1 MAAKNKPYDQFG
13 GYILFKKLE
22 SGALGELWRAGK
34 IEGDRIGSVVALRR
48 MNGAAREPLAPVAA
62 TARQIVP
69 LLSGTSF
76 AKGQTIDVIDGVPFV
91 AHEYAGGRS
100 LRHIVDRSRGDTG
113 AARNPLPI
121 DQAIVIAE
129 KVALSLATTEE
140 LRTKER
146 RLSHGALIP
155 QFIWITD
162 EGEIRIAG
170 QQLGSGMIG
179 ALKDPKIAAEIG
191 RYFAP
196 EYQASGKE
204 SKASEVYSLGAILF
218 LLVTSQEPPDA
229 MNGSAFQQ
237 VVAAAKLATG
247 DPLPDDIRQ
256 IIDRSLA
263 IDPGKRYASVAEM
276 KAALSSLVHGGRYSA
291 TTFNLAFYLSS
302 LLKKEMEGEALERD
316 RETKL
321 NLAPYLEA
329 PEPIAPPAPRT
340 APAAAAPLAVAAS
353 PLSMPEPSGKS
364 KAPMAV
370 AASVII
376 ALAAGGAWMLLS
388 KKEPTTAQPPVAA
401 AALKSPPAAATAPVI
416 SQPIVVSAPGSTD
429 TATAAATD
437 PAEEQKKAFEKAV
450 ELRLQQEMMKLQSDY
465 NRQLQKQGSKLAPV
479 VSEAP
484 ATAPATAVAAQ
495 AEKAA
500 PSAAQLDQRRREESQ
515 PQPVQTAPAVPAAAA
530 PAVPQVAQA
539 APATAPS
546 VREGDVVDVSS
557 VDTLPQLLR
566 SIRPDYPP
574 IALRQR
580 VEGTVILTALISEKG
595 DVLDVRVLGG
605 ERRLGLD
612 DAAMRAMRGAKF
624 SPAIKDGKR
633 VKTWLPTPV
642 KFKL

>member
-22 SGALGELWRAGK
+22 SGALGELWRAGR
-34 IEGDRIGSVVALRR
+34 IEGDRIEGVVALRR

-76 AKGQTIDVIDGVPFV
+76 AKGQVIDVFDGVPFV
-91 AHEYAGGRS
+91 AHEYSGGRS

-113 AARNPLPI
+113 ATRNPLPT
-121 DQAIVIAE
+121 DQALVIAE

-162 EGEIRIAG
+162 EGEIRVAG
-170 QQLGSGMIG
+170 QQLGSGMIA

-204 SKASEVYSLGAILF
+204 SKATEVYSLGAILF

-237 VVAAAKLATG
+237 VIAASKLATG

-256 IIDRSLA
+256 ILEHSLA
-263 IDPGKRYASVAEM
+263 IDPAKRYGSVAEM

-291 TTFNLAFYLSS
+291 TTFNLAFYLST
-302 LLKKEMEGEALERD
+302 LLKKEMEGESLERE
-316 RETKL
+316 RESKL
-321 NLAPYLEA
+321 NLAPYFEA
-329 PEPIAPPAPRT
+329 SEPAASPAASTAAPAPF
-340 APAAAAPLAVAAS
+340 PVATS

-364 KAPMAV
+364 KAPL
-370 AASVII
+370 AAAAAVII
-376 ALAAGGAWMLLS
+376 AIAAGGAWMLLS
-388 KKEPTTAQPPVAA
+388 KKSTPAATTQVAA
-401 AALKSPPAAATAPVI
+401 ASVTSAPAATAAQAPLV
-416 SQPIVVSAPGSTD
+416 SQPIVVSAPGSATTG
-429 TATAAATD
+429 TAPVAATD

-450 ELRLQQEMMKLQSDY
+450 ELGLQQEMMKLQSDY
-465 NRQLQKQGSKLAPV
+465 NKQLQKQGSKLAPV
-479 VSEAP
+479 VSNVPAP
-484 ATAPATAVAAQ
+484 AAAAPPQ
-495 AEKAA
+495 QEKAA
-500 PSAAQLDQRRREESQ
+500 PSAAQLDQQRREESQ
-515 PQPVQTAPAVPAAAA
+515 PPPQAAQAVAAA
-530 PAVPQVAQA
+530 PATVTPVQVAQA
-539 APATAPS
+539 TPAAAS
-546 VREGDVVDVSS
+546 AVREGDVVDVSS

-566 SIRPDYPP
+566 AIKPDYPP
-574 IALRQR
+574 IAVRQR

-624 SPAIKDGKR
+624 SPAMKDGKR